1 MVYLQYL
8 FEEKYTR
15 MLWGARVFW
24 KSVGKGQNE
33 KKIDNMFPGY
43 SLC

>member
-15 MLWGARVFW
+15 MLWGPEC
-24 KSVGKGQNE
+24 SGKVWAKDRMK